1 MPHCPRCHSARVKK
15 DGRRPVGRQRFRCHT
30 CRRTF
35 TTRTY
40 TPFARHRWPTEVIL
54 TAMRWYFGYRLSAA
68 DVRDLLAER
77 HIDVSARTILSW
89 AHKFGPLLRRAA
101 HRTMRSA
108 PGHRW
113 WCDETYV
120 RIGGR
125 WTYLYRAVDEGG
137 QVMDVLLRAQR
148 DLASAEAFFIRAT
161 ARRQTVPTEVVTDKH
176 QAYVGAVRKHA
187 SEAMHVRTGLH
198 RASGQTTKAI
208 ERSHLPIKDRLRP
221 MRGLHSIATGQR
233 LLEGIEITQAIRRGE
248 LRATIGDGDL
258 AIKRCPYE
266 AARETVEIFTS
277 LANDLCSAT

>member
-1 MPHCPRCHSARVKK
+1 MPHCPRCRTAKVKK
-15 DGRRPVGRQRFRCHT
+15 DGRPAGRQRFRCHT

-40 TPFARHRWPTEVIL
+40 TPFAQHRWPTEVIL
-54 TAMRWYFGYRLSAA
+54 TAVRWYFGYRLSAA

-101 HRTMRSA
+101 YRTMRSA

-120 RIGGR
+120 RVGGR
-125 WTYLYRAVDEGG
+125 WAYLYRAVDEGG
-137 QVMDVLLRAQR
+137 QVIDVLLRAQR

-161 ARRQTVPTEVVTDKH
+161 ARRQTVPTEVITDKH

-187 SEAMHVRTGLH
+187 SEAMHVRSGLH

-208 ERSHLPIKDRLRP
+208 ERSHLPIKQ
-221 MRGLHSIATGQR
+221 HAS
-233 LLEGIEITQAIRRGE
+233 
-248 LRATIGDGDL
+248 
-258 AIKRCPYE
+258 
-266 AARETVEIFTS
+266 
-277 LANDLCSAT
+277 

>member
-1 MPHCPRCHSARVKK
+1 MPHCPRCRTARVKK
-15 DGRRPVGRQRFRCHT
+15 DGRPAGRQRFRCHT

-108 PGHRW
+108 PRHRW

-125 WTYLYRAVDEGG
+125 WAYLYRAVDEGG
-137 QVMDVLLRAQR
+137 QVMDVLAAGSARLGQRRSLLHPSHRAANGPDR
-148 DLASAEAFFIRAT
+148 SGH
-161 ARRQTVPTEVVTDKH
+161 RQTPSLCR
-176 QAYVGAVRKHA
+176 GC
-187 SEAMHVRTGLH
+187 
-198 RASGQTTKAI
+198 TKAC
-208 ERSHLPIKDRLRP
+208 ERGDARSDRVAPSQRADDQSDRAFASSYQKSAYARCAGCTRSP
-221 MRGLHSIATGQR
+221 RG
-233 LLEGIEITQAIRRGE
+233 
-248 LRATIGDGDL
+248 
-258 AIKRCPYE
+258 
-266 AARETVEIFTS
+266 
-277 LANDLCSAT
+277 SAC

>member
-15 DGRRPVGRQRFRCHT
+15 DGRRPVGRQRFRCHA
-30 CRRTF
+30 CCRTF

-40 TPFARHRWPTEVIL
+40 TPFARHRWPSEIIL
-54 TAMRWYFGYRLSAA
+54 TAVRWYFGYRLSAA

-120 RIGGR
+120 RVGGR
-125 WTYLYRAVDEGG
+125 WAYFYRAVDEGG

-148 DLASAEAFFIRAT
+148 TLASAEAFFIRAT
-161 ARRQTVPTEVVTDKH
+161 ARRQTVPTKVVTDKH
-176 QAYVGAVRKHA
+176 QAYV
-187 SEAMHVRTGLH
+187 
-198 RASGQTTKAI
+198 
-208 ERSHLPIKDRLRP
+208 
-221 MRGLHSIATGQR
+221 QR
-233 LLEGIEITQAIRRGE
+233 Q
-248 LRATIGDGDL
+248 
-258 AIKRCPYE
+258 
-266 AARETVEIFTS
+266 S
-277 LANDLCSAT
+277 